1 MSTSTRGLRSMV
13 RSRGGWLLLTGLVV
27 PRAASTLSVFATSA
41 VLGPD
46 GRGVIAFV
54 LGTATLVTTAAGFA
68 LFIPAVRDRPEGS
81 AIVAR
86 QYLDLTVLLSF
97 ALDAALLLW
106 ALLAPTG
113 LLAPDTAAF
122 IAVIAL
128 ANAVTVF
135 AQRVLQARVSD
146 YEYFAI
152 GALPAIA
159 TTLVLVVFVVLVPD
173 VRAYLVLQTA
183 LTLLTMAWALLRLRQ
198 RVDLRAIRPYS
209 VLPYLRRAA
218 PTGLSMIGSI
228 LVLRGDLTI
237 LGLRSTEDQVG
248 QYSMATSIAGLLF
261 LVAEVFALRAV
272 SAHGALPA
280 ESYPAAVTGLA
291 RAAVL
296 AVAAAA
302 VPLVGVSWVVLS
314 YLLPDFWPAFWPTV
328 VLSLA
333 AVASTYT
340 RVMAGAL
347 GMVKANRRL
356 YRYAV
361 GSVVLCLLYL
371 PAAAFGALGVAV
383 ASLVIYLAQ
392 VPIIGGRGA
401 LARAAVGSR
410 S

>member
-27 PRAASTLSVFATSA
+27 PRAASTVSVFATSA

-54 LGTATLVTTAAGFA
+54 LGTATLVMTAGGFA
-68 LFIPAVRDRPEGS
+68 LFIPAVRERQEGS
-81 AIVAR
+81 ALVAR
-86 QYLDLTVLLSF
+86 QYLDLTVFLVVG
-97 ALDAALLLW
+97 LDALLFLW
-106 ALLAPTG
+106 AVLAPTG
-113 LLAPDTAAF
+113 LLAPDTAVF
-122 IAVIAL
+122 IAIIAL

-159 TTLVLVVFVVLVPD
+159 STLVLVVFVVIVPD
-173 VRAYLVLQTA
+173 VTDYLILYCA
-183 LTLLTMAWALLRLRQ
+183 LSLATMLWALVRLRQ
-198 RVDLRAIRPYS
+198 RVDLRVIRPYA
-209 VLPYLRRAA
+209 VVPHLRRAA

-248 QYSMATSIAGLLF
+248 QYSMAGSIAGLMF

-272 SAHGALPA
+272 SAHGAVPT
-280 ESYPAAVTGLA
+280 ESYAAVVAGLA
-291 RAAVL
+291 RSAVL
-296 AVAAAA
+296 AVALSA
-302 VPLVGVSWVVLS
+302 VPLVGVSWVVLT
-314 YLLPDFWPAFWPTV
+314 YLLPDFQPAFWPTV
-328 VLSLA
+328 VLAVA
-333 AVASTYT
+333 AVASAYT
-340 RVMAGAL
+340 RVVAGGM

-371 PAAAFGALGVAV
+371 PAAAYGALGVAV

-401 LARAAVGSR
+401 LARAAAGSR